1 MIFRV
6 CVQIYTLSHIIYEN
20 RLSIN
25 IYMKDQEDKILKR
38 IRYYQASVDD
48 FETFWNKKI
57 AEGESEECPERKEIK
72 KKNEEMNYDY
82 TIRPVE

>member
-1 MIFRV
+1 M
-6 CVQIYTLSHIIYEN
+6 Q
-20 RLSIN
+20 
-25 IYMKDQEDKILKR
+25 DQEDKILKR
-38 IRYYQASVDD
+38 IRYYQGSIDD

-57 AEGESEECPERKEIK
+57 AEGESEECPERKKIK